1 MKFHQVQHLKQNW
14 IEIFQKAVILLFGFP
29 QHFKQKEHSISNI
42 SSGKTPKK
50 RETACGIK
58 HDIKDKQIRCW
69 FKFLW
74 WYGVFCLPQTGR
86 VLDPWIISTLKLEVW
101 PHLRFRDNVRGELK
115 VYLPQNITL
124 EHSGKTAFE
133 PIPERRALEGGLS
146 RFAN

>member
-58 HDIKDKQIRCW
+58 HDIKDKQIRC
-69 FKFLW
+69 
-74 WYGVFCLPQTGR
+74 
-86 VLDPWIISTLKLEVW
+86 
-101 PHLRFRDNVRGELK
+101 
-115 VYLPQNITL
+115 
-124 EHSGKTAFE
+124 
-133 PIPERRALEGGLS
+133 
-146 RFAN
+146 